1 MNALFSRIIFKTCFV
16 RESSDSSGAM
26 DRFIKTKSQKS
37 VPGSAQE
44 IASAGAVCFWGPP
57 GIGKTHL
64 VEIARGIW
72 LTEDILRS
80 KQGTIDFMQRVRSA
94 DRPVIIDD
102 FESVEDLVG
111 LRELT
116 GPPSRSQ
123 LFITARNPVKLHFPV
138 LNQEYPRPSPEKIEK
153 IIFSKKPDADP
164 AKVRE
169 LVGRANGSVRFV
181 LQALEFNSDA
191 PDNFQ
196 EPKHDLD
203 VLFVKGVRGVRPTIG
218 TLHEHGYSWAVVQE
232 NYPDAPNLT
241 MDDIANVA
249 LMMSTADIIDDHIYR
264 TQDWDQMQ
272 FFVVQAVFSPAAII
286 KKTLKKLRP
295 GSLWTKFQN
304 YCMKR
309 KKLEAIYKKIGS
321 KSIDDVPLVIARAVD
336 YPELTPQDVTFMKKI
351 CTFK

>member
-1 MNALFSRIIFKTCFV
+1 
-16 RESSDSSGAM
+16 M
-26 DRFIKTKSQKS
+26 DRFIKTKSQKT
-37 VPGSAQE
+37 VTGSAQE
-44 IASAGAVCFWGPP
+44 LAGAGAVCFWGPP

-64 VEIARGIW
+64 VEMSGGIW

-80 KQGTIDFMQRVRSA
+80 KQGTLDFLDRVRSA

-102 FESVEDLVG
+102 FESVADLVG

-116 GPPSRSQ
+116 GPPSRAQ

-138 LNQEYPRPSPEKIEK
+138 LNQEYPAPSPEKIEK
-153 IIFSKKPDADP
+153 IIFLKKPEADKTRV
-164 AKVRE
+164 AE
-169 LVGRANGSVRFV
+169 LIRLANGSVRFV
-181 LQALEFNSDA
+181 LQGLEFNSDA

-196 EPKHDLD
+196 EPKHDLE
-203 VLFVKGVRGVRPTIG
+203 VLFVKGAKGVRPTIN

-241 MDDIANVA
+241 MDDLAGIAE
-249 LMMSTADIIDDHIYR
+249 MMSLADLIDENIYR
-264 TQDWDQMQ
+264 TQNWDQTQ
-272 FFVVQAVFSPAAII
+272 FFVVEAVFRPALVI

-309 KKLEAIYKKIGS
+309 KKLEGIYKKIGT
-321 KSIDDVPLVIARAVD
+321 KSIDHLPLVISRETD
-336 YPELTPQDVTFMKKI
+336 YPDLTPQDVTFMKKI
-351 CTFK
+351 CSFK

>member
-1 MNALFSRIIFKTCFV
+1 
-16 RESSDSSGAM
+16 
-26 DRFIKTKSQKS
+26 
-37 VPGSAQE
+37 
-44 IASAGAVCFWGPP
+44 
-57 GIGKTHL
+57 
-64 VEIARGIW
+64 
-72 LTEDILRS
+72 
-80 KQGTIDFMQRVRSA
+80 MQRVRSA

-116 GPPSRSQ
+116 GPPSRAQ

-138 LNQEYPRPSPEKIEK
+138 LNQEHPAPSSEKIEK
-153 IIFSKKPDADP
+153 IIFSKNPAADP
-164 AKVRE
+164 NKVRE
-169 LVGRANGSVRFV
+169 LIERANGSVRFV

-196 EPKHDLD
+196 EPKHDLE
-203 VLFVKGVRGVRPTIG
+203 VLFVKGARGTRPTIG

-241 MDDIANVA
+241 MDDIADVA
-249 LMMSTADIIDDHIYR
+249 VMMSTADIIDDHIYR
-264 TQDWDQMQ
+264 TQDWDQTQ

-309 KKLEAIYKKIGS
+309 KKLEGIYKKIGT
-321 KSIDDVPLVIARAVD
+321 KSIDDVPLVIARSAD

>member
-1 MNALFSRIIFKTCFV
+1 
-16 RESSDSSGAM
+16 M

-37 VPGSAQE
+37 VTGSAQE

-64 VEIARGIW
+64 VEMSRGIW

-116 GPPSRSQ
+116 GPPSRAQ

-153 IIFSKKPDADP
+153 IIFSKNPAADP
-164 AKVRE
+164 NKVRE
-169 LVGRANGSVRFV
+169 LIGRANGSVRFV

-196 EPKHDLD
+196 EPKHDLE
-203 VLFVKGVRGVRPTIG
+203 VLFVKGARGTRPTIG

-241 MDDIANVA
+241 MDDIADVA
-249 LMMSTADIIDDHIYR
+249 VMMSTADIIDDHIYR
-264 TQDWDQMQ
+264 TQDWDQTQ

-309 KKLEAIYKKIGS
+309 KKLEGIYKKIGT
-321 KSIDDVPLVIARAVD
+321 KSIDDVPLVIARSAD

>member
-321 KSIDDVPLVIARAVD
+321 KSIDDVPLVIARAAD